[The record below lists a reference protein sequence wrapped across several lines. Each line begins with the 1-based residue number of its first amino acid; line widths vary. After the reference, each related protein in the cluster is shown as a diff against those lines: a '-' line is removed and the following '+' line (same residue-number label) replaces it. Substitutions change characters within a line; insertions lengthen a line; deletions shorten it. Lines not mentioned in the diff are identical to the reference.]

1 MLSINHLDIRYG
13 DKHLFKDLSIQV
25 HDGKRIG
32 LLGVNGAGKSTLL
45 KIMAGVSDSDDGVVS
60 RAKHFS
66 VAYLPQESSALVS
79 GRSLYE
85 EAESAFADLLEMQ
98 KEVDLINERLGDVD
112 PESDEF
118 SVMLERQGEIQ
129 HRLEGSGIYTMRARI
144 EKILLGLGF
153 HSSDMDREASSFS
166 GGWVMRLML
175 AKMLLAAP
183 SLLLLDEP
191 TNHLDLTSLTWVED
205 FLKSYNGA
213 MVIISHDR
221 TFLDKVT
228 STTWELSLG
237 KVSIYKGNY
246 SYYEV
251 EKVERKTIE
260 KAAYDNQQAQIKQ
273 SMQFIQRF
281 RAKSTKAKQVQ
292 SRVKQLDKMVLLELG
307 EEDRQIHFQFP
318 PAPPSGRDVLGVH
331 DLSKGFDGKMVFD
344 KVNFQFQRGDKV
356 AVVGVNG
363 AGKSTLV
370 KIIAGAIAADAGEV
384 KLGHKVQLSY
394 FGQHQAQELSPA
406 LTALETLSLSV
417 KDMPITR
424 IRSLLG
430 TFLFRGEEVDKKVS
444 VLSGGEKSRL
454 ALAKMIASPAN
465 CMLLDEPTNHL
476 DISSQEVLQEAM
488 AQYDGFILVVS
499 HNRYFLDS
507 FVNKVVAVKDGKIAV
522 YEGNISE
529 YLRKVEADEAKRQGE
544 QQGRS
549 GTKKDGKKQKK
560 KGGKMVSTSAKT
572 TASSAKLSRKEQR
585 KHEAKARQE
594 LNQKAGPWKRKLEE
608 AEKKVEHLE
617 NQKTELETKMADPDL
632 YQDQTAWLATSA
644 DYDDCKSQLEH
655 WYGKWETA
663 QEKVEGLGG
672 ELD

>member
-25 HDGKRIG
+25 HGGKRIG

-45 KIMAGVSDSDDGVVS
+45 KIMAGVDDCDDGVVS
-60 RAKHFS
+60 RAKYFT

-79 GRSLYE
+79 GKTLYE
-85 EAESAFADLLEMQ
+85 EAESAFAELLDLQ
-98 KEVDLINERLGDVD
+98 KEADRIHQELAHIDHQSEKFVQ
-112 PESDEF
+112 
-118 SVMLERQGEIQ
+118 MLERQGEIQ

-153 HSSDMDREASSFS
+153 HQDDMDKQASSFS
-166 GGWVMRLML
+166 GGWIMRLML

-191 TNHLDLTSLTWVED
+191 TNHLDLSSLTWVED
-205 FLKSYNGA
+205 FLRSYDGA

-228 STTWELSLG
+228 TTTWELSLG
-237 KVSIYKGNY
+237 KLSVYKGNY
-246 SYYEV
+246 SYYEK

-292 SRVKQLDKMVLLELG
+292 SRVKQLEKMELLELG
-307 EEDRQIHFQFP
+307 ETDRQIRFSFP
-318 PAPPSGRDVLGVH
+318 PAPDSGRDVLTVEN
-331 DLSKGFDGKMVFD
+331 LCKGFDGNDVF
-344 KVNFQFQRGDKV
+344 KNVNFQFQRGDKV

-370 KIIAGAIAADAGEV
+370 KIIAGIIPADSGNV
-384 KLGHKVQLSY
+384 RLGHNVQLSY
-394 FGQHQAQELSPA
+394 FGQHQAQELSQS

-417 KDMPITR
+417 KDMTITR

-507 FVNKVVAVKDGKIAV
+507 FVNKVVEVKNGQIAV
-522 YEGNISE
+522 FEGNVSD
-529 YLRKVEADEAKRQGE
+529 YLLKVETMEAN
-544 QQGRS
+544 RS
-549 GTKKDGKKQKK
+549 LNQKQNIA
-560 KGGKMVSTSAKT
+560 GSTSQFQDKPKEK
-572 TASSAKLSRKEQR
+572 SQLSRKEKR
-585 KHEAKARQE
+585 KHEAKERQE
-594 LNQKAGPWKRKLEE
+594 RNKKIGPWKRKAEE
-608 AEKKVEHLE
+608 AEKKVEKLE
-617 NQKTELETKMADPDL
+617 SQKDELEAQMADPEL
-632 YQDQTAWLATSA
+632 YQNQEAWLATSA
-644 DYDDCKSQLEH
+644 DYDKCVRRLER
-655 WYGKWETA
+655 WYDKWESA
-663 QEKVEGLGG
+663 QEKL
-672 ELD
+672 ELLDT